1 MRLEREGEEEEEKT
15 RGRSI
20 DYKGPVYEK
29 EINLHSIAN
38 LGFNEKNER

>member
-1 MRLEREGEEEEEKT
+1 MRLEREEEEEKT

-29 EINLHSIAN
+29 EINLHWIAN